1 MSIFSSTSRYLKF
14 AATAFATDRRGR
26 TVACVAPAK
35 VPPQV
40 ELGKHR
46 RHQEQR
52 LDHLAQHYLDDPT
65 AYWRIAELNGA
76 MTADQIA
83 EAEFLAIPAKGS

>member
-1 MSIFSSTSRYLKF
+1 MSIFSNTSRYFKF
-14 AATAFATDRRGR
+14 AAATTATDRRGR
-26 TVACVAPAK
+26 IVACVTPAK
-35 VPPQV
+35 VPAQV

-46 RHQEQR
+46 RHEEQR
-52 LDHLAQHYLDDPT
+52 LDHLAQHYLNDAT

-83 EAEFLAIPAKGS
+83 EAGFIAIPAKGS